1 MNADI
6 VIEKLQ
12 KITKVKEAQ
21 GVSRDKGMRRK
32 HNC

>member
-1 MNADI
+1 MSADI

-21 GVSRDKGMRRK
+21 RSEQRQR
-32 HNC
+32 HEEEA